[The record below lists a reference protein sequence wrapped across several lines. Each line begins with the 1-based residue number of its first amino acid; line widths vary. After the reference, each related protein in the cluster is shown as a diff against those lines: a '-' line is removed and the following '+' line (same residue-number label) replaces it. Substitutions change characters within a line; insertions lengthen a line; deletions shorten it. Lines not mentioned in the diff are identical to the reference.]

1 MVIWY
6 FIDRTQI
13 VKHENAHNFKKLSTL
28 QTSYL
33 DFLSDPIVR
42 KGATKIRKS
51 VEKEPFETWC
61 DALLRVVFR
70 REGKHVQY
78 TEHIVSEGREA
89 GLKYPS
95 QAKHCHITNT

>member
-51 VEKEPFETWC
+51 VEKNRSKRGVMLFSEWSS
-61 DALLRVVFR
+61 
-70 REGKHVQY
+70 EGKEN
-78 TEHIVSEGREA
+78 TCNIPNILCPKAGR
-89 GLKYPS
+89 LV
-95 QAKHCHITNT
+95 